1 MKRENFNT
9 SKDKIITRS
18 TRLFNTRIPT
28 LEKCYESLTR
38 TPHSNTGT
46 DFHKDKIALH
56 ICLLALVL
64 ENYQVRPEDLR
75 EDLHVPLSKVREYFR
90 ELGCVSRSSTDVV
103 EGGNISTGTKK
114 RKRTDIMVLQVP
126 LVFPARRRAR

>member
-1 MKRENFNT
+1 MFERGVREYFSCYIPHFYST
-9 SKDKIITRS
+9 LEHQTQALIFTR
-18 TRLFNTRIPT
+18 TRLLF
-28 LEKCYESLTR
+28 
-38 TPHSNTGT
+38 
-46 DFHKDKIALH
+46 